1 MFKAISDL
9 LYSIKLVWS
18 SSPFNLSI
26 KLLIK
31 ILLGFAP
38 VLNVYII
45 ENLFMHVI
53 DSTKTGRY
61 SETILFGSL
70 FALLNFMIFL
80 MNSFHSVIE
89 KKIGLKF
96 ELYMKTKILMK
107 SKFIS
112 FINFENSEFQN
123 SYSRIISSQ
132 NQLLFSVNTFF
143 SLLQSTISVVTVIL
157 YLINININFI
167 FIILIMVIPLIIVEL
182 KFSNKNFDLYLM
194 MSEDR
199 RKATYF
205 ESLLITKDKLKD
217 IKLNILEDFFIKKWK
232 KKFVENSEKEIRFEI
247 TQLKS
252 FLYIQIIVAVSFL
265 FSIYLVIDSL
275 SLGVITVAALPAV
288 IQAIQNLQ
296 GIIPLFAGN
305 LSEIHLSNRSVREL
319 RLFLVKYSAKQDLRK
334 VESLNDLDS
343 ISIDNLNFSYPNQS
357 IPALSD
363 ITFSIDRGEKVAI
376 MGKNG
381 SGKSTL
387 IKCLTGLYD
396 TSQSIKLNKEMY
408 LEEVQKESYWNNI
421 SVLFQDFNRYELTVL
436 ENIQL
441 DNKQS
446 NIESM
451 DLLKIVNLSEKV
463 ATFKNGVHALL
474 GNMFEDGNELSG
486 GQWQK
491 ISIARTLFKKSSFL
505 FLDEPTSSLDPDS
518 EFDIIN
524 DVLKK
529 MQSKG
534 VLFITHRI
542 NVARLAEKI
551 IYLED
556 GKIVEIGSHE
566 ELIEYKG
573 KYAEMYFRQVD
584 HLIDERSKVLNG

>member
-45 ENLFMHVI
+45 ENLFIHVI

>member
-9 LYSIKLVWS
+9 LYSIKLVWF

-26 KLLIK
+26 KLLLK

-45 ENLFMHVI
+45 ENLFIQVI
-53 DSTKTGRY
+53 DSTKTDRY
-61 SETILFGSL
+61 LETILFGSL

-107 SKFIS
+107 SRFIS
-112 FINFENSEFQN
+112 FINFENSDFQN

-132 NQLLFSVNTFF
+132 NQILSSVNTFF

-167 FIILIMVIPLIIVEL
+167 FIILIMVIPLIIMEL

-232 KKFVENSEKEIRFEI
+232 KKFIENSEKEIRFEI
-247 TQLKS
+247 TQLRS

-296 GIIPLFAGN
+296 GIIPMFAGN

-334 VESLNDLDS
+334 VESLNTLDS
-343 ISIDNLNFSYPNQS
+343 ISIDDLDFSYPNQAF
-357 IPALSD
+357 PALSD
-363 ITFSIDRGEKVAI
+363 ITFSINRGEKVAI

-396 TSQSIKLNKEMY
+396 TSKSIKLNNKIY
-408 LEEVQKESYWNNI
+408 LEKVQKESYWNNI

-463 ATFKNGVHALL
+463 ATLKNGVHALL

-491 ISIARTLFKKSSFL
+491 ISIARTLFKESSFL

-556 GKIVEIGSHE
+556 GKIVEMGSHE
-566 ELIEYKG
+566 ELIEHKG
-573 KYAEMYFRQVD
+573 KYAEMYFRQID

>member
-363 ITFSIDRGEKVAI
+363 ITFSINRGEKVAI

-566 ELIEYKG
+566 ELIEHKG

>member
-9 LYSIKLVWS
+9 LYSIKLVWF

-26 KLLIK
+26 KLLLK

-45 ENLFMHVI
+45 ENLFIQVI

-61 SETILFGSL
+61 LETILFGSL

-107 SKFIS
+107 SRFIS
-112 FINFENSEFQN
+112 FINFEKSDFQN

-132 NQLLFSVNTFF
+132 NQILSSVNTFF

-167 FIILIMVIPLIIVEL
+167 FIILIMVIPLIIMEL

-232 KKFVENSEKEIRFEI
+232 KKFIENSEKEIRFEI
-247 TQLKS
+247 TQLRS

-296 GIIPLFAGN
+296 GIIPMFAGN

-334 VESLNDLDS
+334 VESLKTLDS
-343 ISIDNLNFSYPNQS
+343 ISIDDLDFSYPNQAF
-357 IPALSD
+357 PALSD
-363 ITFSIDRGEKVAI
+363 ITFSINRGEKVAI

-396 TSQSIKLNKEMY
+396 TSKSIKLNNEIY
-408 LEEVQKESYWNNI
+408 LEKVQKESYWNNI

-491 ISIARTLFKKSSFL
+491 ISIARTLFKESSFL

-556 GKIVEIGSHE
+556 GKIVEMGSHE
-566 ELIEYKG
+566 ELIEHKG
-573 KYAEMYFRQVD
+573 KYAEMYFRQID